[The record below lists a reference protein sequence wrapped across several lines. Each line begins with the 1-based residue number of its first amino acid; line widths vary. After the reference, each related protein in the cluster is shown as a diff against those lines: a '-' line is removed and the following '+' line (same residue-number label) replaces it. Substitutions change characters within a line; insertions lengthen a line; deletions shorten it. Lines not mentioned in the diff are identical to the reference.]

1 VSAPDVA
8 VVIVSYETR
17 DRTVRCVESVLAQ
30 EGPSAAIVV
39 VDNASSDG
47 TVAAVE
53 SIGDARLRV
62 IASAH
67 NRGFGRACNE
77 GAAAHPDARHVLFL
91 NADTVL
97 RPGALAAIVAAL
109 DADDAPGAAGPAIVG
124 DDGADQLSVRGDPT
138 PLALLHQHTAL
149 RFLRVG
155 ASAYTRYK
163 RPAATDDD
171 VPVVMGAA
179 LAVRGDVLRAARGFD
194 ERYFLYF
201 EEADLC
207 RRVRDAGHRVALVRE
222 AVVEHAGG
230 ASSDPRRGPAL
241 NAYLRSLFLY
251 VDRFHGRAFG
261 LLYRLIFKPLFLLR
275 MFTDG
280 IRDALTW
287 LLRPSKRADK
297 GPELRLGGWFLVR
310 GVWAFLAA

>member
-1 VSAPDVA
+1 MTAADLA

-17 DRTVRCVESVLAQ
+17 DRTLRCVESVLV
-30 EGPSAAIVV
+30 EVGPSLRAVV
-39 VDNASSDG
+39 VDNASQDG
-47 TVAAVE
+47 TVDALRA
-53 SIGDARLRV
+53 IGDARLAV
-62 IASAH
+62 VANAKNEGFGAAC
-67 NRGFGRACNE
+67 NRG
-77 GAAAHPDARHVLFL
+77 AATQPGARHVLFL
-91 NADTVL
+91 NADTVV

-109 DADDAPGAAGPAIVG
+109 DASDAPGAVGPTIVG
-124 DDGADQLSVRGDPT
+124 DRGSEQPSVRGHPT

-155 ASAYTRYK
+155 AQAYSRYK
-163 RPAATDDD
+163 RPVVQDDD

-179 LAVRGDVLRAARGFD
+179 LALRGDVLRELGGFD

-207 RRVRDAGHRVALVRE
+207 RRVGMSGQRVALTRA

-230 ASSDPRRGPAL
+230 ASSDPRRGAAL
-241 NAYLRSLFLY
+241 NWYLRSLFVY

-261 LLYRLIFKPLFLLR
+261 ALYRLVFKPLFLLR
-275 MFTDG
+275 MVTDA
-280 IRDALTW
+280 IRDGVTW
-287 LLRPSKRADK
+287 IFRPSKRDDK

-310 GVWAFLAA
+310 GVWSFLVA